1 MDIVVICM
9 LLTSKMRSE
18 EREKREKKVYID
30 VVVA

>member
-1 MDIVVICM
+1 MDIVFICM

-18 EREKREKKVYID
+18 ERGKGEKKVYI